1 MKMIEI
7 DEGVKQFIARQF
19 TGDPQFKAWYAK
31 YKIDPKAA
39 ERMVGR
45 KVHRQFIQQYI
56 GGSS

>member
-7 DEGVKQFIARQF
+7 DEGVNAWFKRQF

-39 ERMVGR
+39 ERMVG
-45 KVHRQFIQQYI
+45 KQVHKKFIKQ
-56 GGSS
+56 

>member
-7 DEGVKQFIARQF
+7 DEGVNAWFKRQF

-39 ERMVGR
+39 ERMVG
-45 KVHRQFIQQYI
+45 KQVHKKFIKQYT